1 MLDVSASTLLST
13 ILLSKKIQAFLGRYP
28 LADKTA
34 LETDKAGER
43 NAPKTADINTALIVS
58 VGDSAREADD
68 FSVLAIRAWA
78 EIGVGHEA
86 IISTSVKHRGQ
97 RIGGAEGHRRFP
109 ASPVVG
115 GRDQRRVTRSGDL
128 SPRRN
133 CLAGYRRGQ
142 KTLVIG
148 GCYLPHNGSIC

>member
-1 MLDVSASTLLST
+1 MASGFADVSASTLLST

-43 NAPKTADINTALIVS
+43 NAPKTANINTALIVS

-97 RIGGAEGHRRFP
+97 RIGGAERHRPFLYP
-109 ASPVVG
+109 QWSAGVTNAASQDHAPLSRRPG
-115 GRDQRRVTRSGDL
+115 AGR
-128 SPRRN
+128 
-133 CLAGYRRGQ
+133 
-142 KTLVIG
+142 
-148 GCYLPHNGSIC
+148 